1 MENTG
6 QNQNIENDNLEKVE
20 TINVETKI
28 TEEIQEEVIEV
39 TSEEKVEEQKTTE
52 QPISESNTEENTD
65 NSTEIKTEVEEKS
78 EPEILIPEII
88 WAELK
93 IEDILTETKKLIN
106 DSPIAAIKEH
116 ITLSKNEFYKK
127 LKEEANLLKEQFIS
141 DGGIEEEFKIIENKF
156 ETEFKQYLN
165 IFRDKKQAYY
175 SELEKE
181 KENNLKRKEEII
193 SEIKNL
199 VNSQEKINV
208 TFQEFKK
215 LQDEF
220 NKLGDIP
227 QKDYKTIWN
236 NFNTSR
242 EIFYDYLDI
251 NKELRDYDFK
261 KSLKQKETLCEKAEA
276 IVNDD
281 DIIASH
287 KILQGLHESWK
298 KIGPVHQEKRE
309 EIWERFSAITKTI
322 NKKHQDYYD
331 SLKDIKNKNFE
342 LKEKLCADIE
352 AISEVVP
359 EKINEWNEKAKEIEK
374 IQKDWKEVGPTPK
387 NTNKEIYKRFR
398 TACDN
403 FYNKRKEFF
412 NEIKK
417 EQQLNLQHKYD
428 LCEQVEGLKDSTE
441 WKETTTKIINIQ
453 KQWKNSGPVPRKK
466 ADQVWSRFR
475 SACDDFFN
483 KKSEHFAGQSE
494 KEKENLILKEELI
507 KNIEAYE
514 HSDDTTE
521 TIKQLKEFQ
530 SEWNKI
536 GYVPLNNKKD
546 INTSFKNI
554 LNKHYDNLK
563 IDSKEKD
570 ILRLK
575 SKLEEL
581 SSHPDSIEKLRIEK
595 DKLLKRISQFESD
608 AVLLEN
614 NIGFFNVSKNS
625 EHLLKDIKNKI
636 NTARE
641 NIDLLKDKLKVI
653 NQHINKEVKK
663 NN

>member
-1 MENTG
+1 MENLE
-6 QNQNIENDNLEKVE
+6 QNQKIENENSDQIEATNVDN
-20 TINVETKI
+20 NI
-28 TEEIQEEVIEV
+28 TEEVKEEVIDI
-39 TSEEKVEEQKTTE
+39 TSDVEDDDKKDLEDTAETVNNDNVVSETKEEETEDVET
-52 QPISESNTEENTD
+52 
-65 NSTEIKTEVEEKS
+65 
-78 EPEILIPEII
+78 LIPEIS

-93 IEDILTETKKLIN
+93 IAEILEETKTLIN
-106 DSPIAAIKEH
+106 NSPVAAIKDH
-116 ITLSKNEFYKK
+116 ITASKNEFYKK
-127 LKEEANLLKEQFIS
+127 LKEEANHLKEKFIF
-141 DGGIEEEFKIIENKF
+141 DGGIEEDFKTIENKF
-156 ETEFKQYLN
+156 EIEFKQYLN
-165 IFRDKKQAYY
+165 IFRDKKHTFY

-193 SEIKNL
+193 VKIKSL

-208 TFQEFKK
+208 TFQEFKN
-215 LQDEF
+215 LQEEF
-220 NKLGDIP
+220 NNLGDIP
-227 QKDYKTIWN
+227 QKEYKTIWN
-236 NFNTSR
+236 NFNTAR

-261 KSLKQKETLCEKAEA
+261 KSLKQKEDLCEKAESIA
-276 IVNDD
+276 NNE
-281 DIIASH
+281 DIIDSH

-309 EIWERFSAITKTI
+309 EIWERFSAITKII

-331 SLKDIKNKNFE
+331 SLKEVKNKNFE

-352 AISEVVP
+352 EISEVIP
-359 EKINEWNEKAKEIEK
+359 EKINEWNEKAKIIEK

-417 EQQLNLQHKYD
+417 EQQSNLQYKYD
-428 LCEQVEGLKDSTE
+428 LCEQVETLKDSAE

-453 KQWKNSGPVPRKK
+453 KSWKNSGPVPRKK
-466 ADQVWSRFR
+466 ADQVWARFR

-483 KKSEHFAGQSE
+483 KKNEHFAGQSE
-494 KEKENLILKEELI
+494 QEKENLVLKEEII
-507 KNIEAYE
+507 KKIEVFE
-514 HSDDTTE
+514 HSDDTNE

-530 SEWNKI
+530 AEWNKI
-536 GYVPLNNKKD
+536 GYVPLNNKKE
-546 INTSFKNI
+546 INTSFKNT

-563 IDSKEKD
+563 IDGKEKD
-570 ILRLK
+570 MLRLK

-581 SSHPDSIEKLRIEK
+581 SSHPDSIEKLKIEK
-595 DKLLKRISQFESD
+595 DKMLKRISQFESD

-641 NIDLLKDKLKVI
+641 NIDLLKDKLKII
-653 NQHINKEVKK
+653 NQHINKEVK
-663 NN
+663 NNN